1 MRLLF
6 LVTFEF
12 RKKVHSDVNGFAPPL
27 CSIAIMKL
35 NPKQSG
41 FQTKLNSC
49 KCLSDIA
56 NKYYV
61 YYIIML
67 CLIIIQ
73 ADEE

>member
-1 MRLLF
+1 MF
-6 LVTFEF
+6 
-12 RKKVHSDVNGFAPPL
+12 KW
-27 CSIAIMKL
+27 
-35 NPKQSG
+35 
-41 FQTKLNSC
+41 
-49 KCLSDIA
+49 SDIA